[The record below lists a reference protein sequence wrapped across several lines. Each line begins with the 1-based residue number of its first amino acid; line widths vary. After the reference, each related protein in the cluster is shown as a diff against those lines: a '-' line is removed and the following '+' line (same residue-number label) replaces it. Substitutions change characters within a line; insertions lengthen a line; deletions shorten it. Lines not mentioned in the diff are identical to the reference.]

1 MSNEIRLTDSTS
13 RLLWKFGIGNWKLEI
28 GNLFL
33 ALALFMFFYLT
44 NDEKAAVPFDDLTVL
59 THFFYGRTY
68 LHPVR
73 KLKATFLG

>member
-1 MSNEIRLTDSTS
+1 M
-13 RLLWKFGIGNWKLEI
+13 
-28 GNLFL
+28 L

-68 LHPVR
+68 LH
-73 KLKATFLG
+73 F

>member
-1 MSNEIRLTDSTS
+1 M
-13 RLLWKFGIGNWKLEI
+13 
-28 GNLFL
+28 L